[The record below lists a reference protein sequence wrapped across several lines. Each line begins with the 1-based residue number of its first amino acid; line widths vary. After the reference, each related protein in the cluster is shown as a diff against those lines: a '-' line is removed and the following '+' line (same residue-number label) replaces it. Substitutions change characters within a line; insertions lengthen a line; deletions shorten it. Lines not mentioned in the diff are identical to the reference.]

1 LCVGVRHIHPAL
13 FNSCSLLCSAAITLV
28 QISAQTV
35 RERYNEGAFD
45 NEPRY
50 QQGRTIARAVTRGN
64 KSQGGQEYPLFISR
78 YFCGWCAMNFVAVGT
93 WFSPI
98 IAAWGCS
105 PDKRFLHSTANIL
118 LYISAC
124 YSSTALIPTLRGLYH
139 DEILLKNVIL
149 DMKHLNFSSCANCGR
164 DRKT

>member
-1 LCVGVRHIHPAL
+1 MQKVKSARNHCDVQKCRIVRNRCDVQKCGIVRSDPGNTILNSQNFIVSKWFPWLEWVLCVGVRHIHPAL

-93 WFSPI
+93 WFYP
-98 IAAWGCS
+98 
-105 PDKRFLHSTANIL
+105 
-118 LYISAC
+118 
-124 YSSTALIPTLRGLYH
+124 
-139 DEILLKNVIL
+139 
-149 DMKHLNFSSCANCGR
+149 
-164 DRKT
+164 